1 MKLLFFLAFLPIV
14 FVSSPS
20 QSGWLDKLIGYD
32 NYEDCI
38 LTELDGVQS
47 NSAAAA
53 IKQACRKKFP
63 LKEKTYT
70 RVGQLLAKDFFW
82 FDDRQVR
89 FTVIND
95 QDVIVS
101 KLLVYL
107 GGSPCKTDD
116 ELIPVNDHFIDLKPN
131 SKTQLYLFPYNH
143 LPRKKGKFC
152 MRVEGFSL
160 D

>member
-1 MKLLFFLAFLPIV
+1 MFFLAFLPV
-14 FVSSPS
+14 VLLSTPS

-47 NSAAAA
+47 NSATAA
-53 IKQACRKKFP
+53 IRQACRKKFP

-70 RVGQLLAKDFFW
+70 RVGQLVAKDVFW

-95 QDVIVS
+95 KSVSVS

-107 GGSPCKTDD
+107 GESPCKTDD
-116 ELIPVNDHFIDLKPN
+116 MLPVNDHFIDLKPN
-131 SKTQLYLFPYNH
+131 
-143 LPRKKGKFC
+143 
-152 MRVEGFSL
+152 
-160 D
+160 